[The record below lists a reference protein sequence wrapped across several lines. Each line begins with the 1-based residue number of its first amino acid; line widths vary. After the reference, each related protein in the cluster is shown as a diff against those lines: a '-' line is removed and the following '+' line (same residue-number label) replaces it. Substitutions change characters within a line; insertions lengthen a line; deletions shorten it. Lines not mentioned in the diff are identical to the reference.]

1 MRRVFPVFRVS
12 HLKRTGRG
20 PKSMPTLE
28 RTLETSSAD
37 DVFGEVRFSHGF
49 QNGLTAMFFHDDE
62 KLRDL
67 TIFYG
72 VF

>member
-1 MRRVFPVFRVS
+1 
-12 HLKRTGRG
+12 
-20 PKSMPTLE
+20 MPTLE
-28 RTLETSSAD
+28 RTLEKSSAD
-37 DVFGEVRFSHGF
+37 DVFDEVRQFSYEF

>member
-1 MRRVFPVFRVS
+1 
-12 HLKRTGRG
+12 
-20 PKSMPTLE
+20 MPTLE

>member
-1 MRRVFPVFRVS
+1 
-12 HLKRTGRG
+12 
-20 PKSMPTLE
+20 MPTLE

-37 DVFGEVRFSHGF
+37 DVFDEVRFSHEF